1 MNKYQNNLARTAV
14 EIGVNIQPG
23 QKLFINSP
31 IETAE
36 FARTLAGAAF
46 EAGAGDVFVHYT
58 DENLTKIRYEKAEKD
73 VLCHIP

>member
-58 DENLTKIRYEKAEKD
+58 AVIRPKNGIEKPEKD
-73 VLCHIP
+73 GMCL